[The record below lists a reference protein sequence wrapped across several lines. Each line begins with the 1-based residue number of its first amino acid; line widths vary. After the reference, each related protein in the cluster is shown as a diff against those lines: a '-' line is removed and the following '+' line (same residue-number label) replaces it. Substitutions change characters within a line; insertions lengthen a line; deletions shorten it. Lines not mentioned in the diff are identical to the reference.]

1 MTAEVIVMNKEAVA
15 LAADSAVT
23 TGNKIHDSANKLFT
37 LRKEYPVGVMISHSS
52 DFMGIP
58 WETLVKIYRDH
69 RLGDGQLERVEA
81 YTSDFLEF
89 IQSEQYCTAKAQN
102 DQISR
107 IALSS
112 LNQIATNTKATID
125 SRFLQLRECSHET
138 TNEIARQELERF
150 RDFLLAQPDYE
161 YHEFDR
167 EALDKYYADIIRQAI
182 TSIYGSYGISV
193 DDTTQDLAY
202 ECVATLIF
210 KKTPSNS
217 HSVISVVGFGENEI
231 FPSYSIM
238 HIEGV
243 IHGELKVFSR
253 NSEDIDRHENG
264 VLIQPMGQSDI
275 FNRFMYGI
283 DDRYRNFVS
292 NYFREF
298 CKQLDMPPEQAQQA
312 VEEFNNRL
320 RRNERDMFVDP
331 IVRTVQSLPKT
342 ELASMAESLVSL
354 TSIKR
359 KVSDE
364 QETVAGPIDV
374 AVITKGDGFIWLK
387 RKHYFSPD
395 LNHHHRDL
403 YFRRSQQ

>member
-1 MTAEVIVMNKEAVA
+1 MTAEVIVMNKESVA

-23 TGNKIHDSANKLFT
+23 TGNKIHESANKLFT
-37 LRKEYPVGVMISHSS
+37 LRKEYPVGIMISHSS

-69 RLGDGQLERVEA
+69 RLGDGHLERVEA

-89 IQSEQYCTAKAQN
+89 IQSEQYCTEKAQA
-102 DQISR
+102 DQINR
-107 IALSS
+107 ICWSS
-112 LNQIATNTKATID
+112 LNEIVSTTKADID

-138 TNEIARQELERF
+138 TNELAREELERF
-150 RDFLLAQPDYE
+150 RTFLQEQPDYQYQE
-161 YHEFDR
+161 LDR
-167 EALDKYYADIIRQAI
+167 ATLDDQYGNIIRDAVTDI
-182 TSIYGSYGISV
+182 FGSFGIRV
-193 DDTTQDLAY
+193 DEDTRDLAY

-217 HSVISVVGFGENEI
+217 HSVVSVVGFGENEI

-243 IHGELKVFSR
+243 IFGELKVFSR
-253 NSEDIDRHENG
+253 NSADIDRHENC

-283 DDRYRNFVS
+283 DDRYRNFIS
-292 NYFREF
+292 IYFSEF
-298 CKQLDMPPEQAQQA
+298 CNKLGMPADKARQAID
-312 VEEFNNRL
+312 EFETRI
-320 RRNERDMFVDP
+320 RRNERQMFVDP

-364 QETVAGPIDV
+364 RETVAGPIDV

-387 RKHYFSPD
+387 RKHYFSPE

-403 YFRRSQQ
+403 YFRRAPQ